1 MTKLFS
7 CFAALAFAGWAFLAA
22 PPAAAI
28 EVQQV
33 KSPGGIAA
41 WLVQDKLNPIVALRF
56 AFRGGAALDPEGREG
71 LARMAAALLDE
82 GAGDMDAKAFRAAL
96 EDRSISLSFDASFD
110 EFSGSLQALTEHR
123 DKAAELLALAL
134 TRPRFDADALARV
147 RSQTLARLRRDAES
161 PETVAQVRLFA
172 EMYPGHPYGRRT
184 RGTLD
189 SIPRIG
195 ADDLREFVGRRL
207 ARDTLVV
214 GAAGDI
220 SAADLGRMLDR
231 VFGALPASTAIAP
244 VPEVAPKID
253 SRTLVSRLK
262 VPQSAIVF
270 AAPGIKRDDPDYYAA
285 SVLNYILGGSGFTS
299 RLYEEVREKRG
310 LAYSA
315 GTSLFPLRRSALVMG
330 SAATANARVKETL
343 DVVRAEWRRMAEGGA
358 RAEEIADAKTYLTGS
373 FPLRLTT
380 LGGIAGMLLGMQI
393 ENLGPDYI
401 DRHKSLIEAVD
412 AESVARVGR
421 RLLDPNRLLM
431 VVAGEPEGFASPD

>member
-1 MTKLFS
+1 MARTLSGFGAFL
-7 CFAALAFAGWAFLAA
+7 FAATVFFTA
-22 PPAAAI
+22 PPAAAV
-28 EVQQV
+28 EVQRIT
-33 KSPGGIAA
+33 SPGGITA
-41 WLVQDKLNPIVALRF
+41 WLVEDKLNPIVALRF
-56 AFRGGAALDPEGREG
+56 AFRGGAALDPAGREG
-71 LARMAAALLDE
+71 LARMTAALLDE
-82 GAGDMDAKAFRAAL
+82 GAGDMDAKAFHAAL
-96 EDRSISLSFDASFD
+96 EDRSISLSFDSSFD

-134 TRPRFDADALARV
+134 ARPRFDPDAVTRV
-147 RSQTLARLRRDAES
+147 RSQILARLRRDAES
-161 PETVAQVRLFA
+161 PETVAFIRLFA
-172 EMYPGHPYGRRT
+172 EMFPGHAYGRRS

-195 ADDLREFVGRRL
+195 ADDLRGFVGRRL
-207 ARDTLVV
+207 TRDTLVV

-220 SAADLGRMLDR
+220 SAAELGRMLDR
-231 VFGALPASTAIAP
+231 IFGALPSGSAPAP
-244 VPEVAPKID
+244 VPEVAPRID

-270 AAPGIKRDDPDYYAA
+270 AAPGVKRDDPDYYAA
-285 SVLNYILGGSGFTS
+285 SALNYILGGGGFTS

-315 GTSLFPLRRSALVMG
+315 GTSLHPLRHSALIMG
-330 SAATANARVKETL
+330 SAATANARVRETV

-358 RAEEIADAKTYLTGS
+358 KADEIADAKTYLAGS

-380 LGGIAGMLLGMQI
+380 LGGIAGILLGMQL

-421 RLLDPNRLLM
+421 RLLDPGRLLM
-431 VVAGEPEGFASPD
+431 VIAGEPVGLAQAD